1 MSDASERFAKSD
13 RILAR
18 SSFKRVYE
26 HGRKYQSKYFTAFVL
41 ANPVG
46 GSRIGITATR
56 RIGGSVERNRARRL
70 IREAFRKNKKTA
82 PAGLEIVFNVKA
94 TMVGAEYRMF
104 EADFVAFLR
113 RLDTR

>member
-1 MSDASERFAKSD
+1 
-13 RILAR
+13 
-18 SSFKRVYE
+18 
-26 HGRKYQSKYFTAFVL
+26 
-41 ANPVG
+41 
-46 GSRIGITATR
+46 
-56 RIGGSVERNRARRL
+56 L

>member
-1 MSDASERFAKSD
+1 MSDASERFTKSD

-26 HGRKYQSKYFTAFVL
+26 QGRKYQSKYFTAFVL
-41 ANPVG
+41 ATPVG

-56 RIGGSVERNRARRL
+56 RIGGAVERNKTRRL

-82 PAGLEIVFNVKA
+82 PTGLEIVLNVKA
-94 TMVGAEYRMF
+94 AMVGADFKSF